1 MLMNVLQTPNFATI
15 CGACTFVVGFGPA
28 SKAQS
33 LRKPW
38 ILRSA
43 VAVSFFY
50 ASLAGIGAISES
62 WLSSTS
68 EAVPF
73 LQHIP
78 YQGSF
83 PMLTRQLNRTLCDST
98 DIQAP
103 NYLHLCGM
111 IKAGYVVNHTCSAC
125 ILTTTA
131 VLIPIGSHYLKVFVH

>member
-1 MLMNVLQTPNFATI
+1 MLMNVLQAPNFATI
-15 CGACTFVVGFGPA
+15 YGACTFVVGFGPA

-73 LQHIP
+73 LQRIP

-83 PMLTRQLNRTLCDST
+83 PMLTRQLNRTLRFHGYPTSKSFAFMWDDTGRVCCQS
-98 DIQAP
+98 
-103 NYLHLCGM
+103 YLLSMYANDDC
-111 IKAGYVVNHTCSAC
+111 AA
-125 ILTTTA
+125 
-131 VLIPIGSHYLKVFVH
+131 LIPIGSHYLKVFVH